1 MPSPFRRLF
10 SNRFLLV
17 SLVLCAVAT
26 AATPFAVL
34 KLGMSVDMSTAGM
47 FIIAAM
53 FANITRERKDLAVQL
68 NLVQTMICVVQG
80 MGFMVVILAA
90 FYLLPV
96 MTGRPELALSLSWWQ
111 TALWIYFSAG
121 LGVFMGV
128 LPRRMI
134 LDDPS
139 LPWPTGVA
147 TVSVVETLT
156 DPAATEATAQR
167 RKVLMVGTGAGG
179 LIAFLRD
186 GIGIIPSLVG
196 NGLLG
201 ITLSLDLIG
210 IGFGMLLPLSVG
222 LSGLLGVWLISAF
235 GDHVAMYAALS
246 GTAPGDWDACVT
258 AVGNGDT
265 NAFVTTSCGHA
276 ADFIAAAK
284 NGGSHFKFLVQW
296 MMWPATSMMLAAA
309 ITGALLPMI
318 KNAFRKKESAAAP
331 PSRADEHV
339 PRWAVVGM
347 IAFNTLGLVVVQHLW
362 LQIPWYD
369 VLLSVA
375 VQPILIV
382 GGLRIMAITGTGPVS
397 LFGNAMQFLYGLVR
411 PGMLKVNLAMAQ
423 VAADAQAS
431 SESTAG
437 SFWVARRLG
446 GRFKDLLIA
455 QMIVLPIGAV
465 LTPIFFKVMV
475 DTYGIGF
482 GPGQLTA
489 PTALKIAS
497 LAMVMEKGTSGLPHG
512 ALTAAV
518 VAAVIGIGLE
528 LLLGMRRK
536 NAAGEEAQ
544 WFPWLPVPS
553 AVGFAMILPPSLT
566 VAMAFG
572 SMVSAIWRAF
582 STKAGGSYALFAAP
596 LASGLLAGE
605 SVIGGILLP
614 LLQVLAGY
622 MLAAM

>member
-1 MPSPFRRLF
+1 LF

-17 SLVLCAVAT
+17 SLLLCAVAT

-34 KLGMSVDMSTAGM
+34 KLGMGVDMSTAGM

-53 FANITRERKDLAVQL
+53 FAKITRDRKDLAIQL
-68 NLVQTMICVVQG
+68 NLVQTMIGVVQG

-90 FYLLPV
+90 FYLLPT
-96 MTGRPELALSLSWWQ
+96 MTGRPELALNLSWWQ

-128 LPRRMI
+128 LPRRMV

-147 TVSVVETLT
+147 TVSVAETLT

-167 RKVLMVGTGAGG
+167 RKVLVVGTGVGG
-179 LIAFLRD
+179 LVAFLRD

-196 NGLLG
+196 NSLLG
-201 ITLSLDLIG
+201 IVLSLDFIG

-222 LSGLLGVWLISAF
+222 LSGLIGVWLISAF
-235 GDHVAMYAALS
+235 GDHVAMYAALN
-246 GTAPGDWDACVT
+246 GAAPGNWSACVS
-258 AVGNGDT
+258 AVGHGDT
-265 NAFVTTSCGHA
+265 GDFVTKSCGHA
-276 ADFIAAAK
+276 ADYIAATK

-296 MMWPATSMMLAAA
+296 MMWPATSMMLTAA
-309 ITGALLPMI
+309 ITGALLPMV
-318 KNAFRKKESAAAP
+318 KSAFSKKGRVVAVASL
-331 PSRADEHV
+331 ADEHV
-339 PRWAVVGM
+339 PLWAVGGM
-347 IAFNTLGLVVVQHLW
+347 IALNTAGLVVIQDLW

-375 VQPILIV
+375 VQPILII

-397 LFGNAMQFLYGLVR
+397 LFGNAMQFLYGLAR

-455 QMIVLPIGAV
+455 QVIVLPIGAV

-497 LAMVMEKGTSGLPHG
+497 LALVMEKGSSGLPHG
-512 ALTAAV
+512 ALTAAL

-528 LLLGMRRK
+528 VLLCLRRK
-536 NAAGEEAQ
+536 DASGVEVPR
-544 WFPWLPVPS
+544 FPWLPVPS

-572 SMVSAIWRAF
+572 SVVSAIWRVF
-582 STKAGGSYALFAAP
+582 STKQDGSYAMFAAP
-596 LASGLLAGE
+596 LASGFLAGE
-605 SVIGGILLP
+605 SIVGGVLLP
-614 LLQVLAGY
+614 LLQVVTSYVLTK
-622 MLAAM
+622 M